1 MLLPRIRLPVRSRS
15 HKEALIGGWPSQ
27 RVLITGA
34 SGGIGFALAEAL
46 AQRGAHLLISGRNT
60 DVLATLVNRFPEQIN
75 AVAADLT
82 QSDDRHHLVSVAHQ
96 TGCNILINAAGSN
109 QQGFFDS
116 LNDNDIERLV
126 AINLTATLQ
135 LTRALLPQLMACPN
149 ASIITIGSTF
159 GQLGYPGQVSYCATK
174 FALRGFSQ
182 ALRRELADT
191 RVRVLYIAPRAT
203 QTAMNPPQTDA
214 LNKALGNK
222 VDSPDA
228 VAIAIIHAIEKQR
241 EELQIGRP
249 EWFFTRLNTL
259 WPSLVD
265 RALLR
270 QLPVIRRFVGTQES
284 AS

>member
-1 MLLPRIRLPVRSRS
+1 MPLLNIRLPWRSRS
-15 HKEALIGGWPSQ
+15 HKNALPGGWPGQ

-34 SGGIGFALAEAL
+34 SGGIGFALTEAL
-46 AQRGAHLLISGRNT
+46 AQRGAHLLISGR
-60 DVLATLVNRFPEQIN
+60 DSEILATLANRFPEQIN
-75 AVAADLT
+75 AVTADLT
-82 QSDDRHHLVSVAHQ
+82 QPNDRHNLISAAQ
-96 TGCNILINAAGSN
+96 QAGCNMLINAAGSN
-109 QQGFFDS
+109 QQGFFDN

-135 LTRALLPQLMACPN
+135 LTRALLPRLMACPQ
-149 ASIITIGSTF
+149 ASIVTIGSTF

-203 QTAMNPPQTDA
+203 QTAMNSPQTDA
-214 LNKALGNK
+214 LNEALGNT
-222 VDSPDA
+222 VDSPDT
-228 VAIAIIHAIEKQR
+228 VATAIIHAIEKQR

-249 EWFFTRLNTL
+249 EWFFTHLNTL

-270 QLPVIRRFVGTQES
+270 QLPVIRRFVGAQES
-284 AS
+284 AL

>member
-1 MLLPRIRLPVRSRS
+1 MPLPSIRLPWRIRS
-15 HKEALIGGWPSQ
+15 HKNALPGDWPGQ

-46 AQRGAHLLISGRNT
+46 AQRGADLLITGRNSEI
-60 DVLATLVNRFPEQIN
+60 LATLANRFPKQIN
-75 AVAADLT
+75 AIAADLT
-82 QSDDRHHLVSVAHQ
+82 QPGDRHHLISAAHQ
-96 TGCNILINAAGSN
+96 AGCNILINAAGSN

-116 LNDNDIERLV
+116 LNDSDIERLV

-135 LTRALLPQLMACPN
+135 LTRALLPQLMACPQGY
-149 ASIITIGSTF
+149 IVTIGSTF

-203 QTAMNPPQTDA
+203 QTAMNSPQTDA
-214 LNKALGNK
+214 LNEALGNT
-222 VDSPDA
+222 VDSPET
-228 VAIAIIHAIEKQR
+228 VASAIIHAMEKQR

-270 QLPVIRRFVGTQES
+270 QLPVIRRFMTTQES